1 MKWIISSVFA
11 ALLLAGCA
19 STPRLSEAERLQ
31 LHLAHAGE
39 PVPSFRFFGNIQGW
53 SELGDKAMVVY
64 TRPNEAWLLEFD
76 ATCPG
81 LPYATTIG
89 LSSQFDR
96 VHARFDRVFVH
107 DAIPASCRISTIR
120 PLDSKALKADM
131 AQLRQAKMEK
141 RAEEGGEQGD

>member
-1 MKWIISSVFA
+1 MKWMISGVFA

-19 STPRLSEAERLQ
+19 SSPRLSETERLQ

-39 PVPSFRFFGNIQGW
+39 PVPSFRFLGSIQGW

-64 TRPNEAWLLEFD
+64 TRPNESWLLQFD

-81 LPYATTIG
+81 LPYATSIG

-131 AQLRQAKMEK
+131 AQLRQAKMEQ
-141 RAEEGGEQGD
+141 RTDEAGEQGD